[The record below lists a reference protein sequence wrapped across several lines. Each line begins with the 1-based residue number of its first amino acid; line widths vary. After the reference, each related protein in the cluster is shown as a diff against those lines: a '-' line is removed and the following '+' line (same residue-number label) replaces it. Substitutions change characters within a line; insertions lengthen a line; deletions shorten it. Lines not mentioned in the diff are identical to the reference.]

1 MPDWKPEI
9 VRCLA
14 PLNLAP
20 VREAEIVEELAQH
33 LEDRY
38 QELLA
43 SGKAD
48 DQAFRSTIE
57 ELRGNDSLAGSL
69 KSVEKDKYC
78 EPILLGDAT
87 PSFFAGVG
95 QDVRFALRMLRKSP
109 GFTVVAVLTLALGI
123 GANTSIFSMVDWLML
138 RPLPVKDGGQLTYL
152 VAQLKGGGYQNGFSF
167 PNYDDIRNQSA
178 SVFSNVAG
186 VQPFQ
191 MDGLSAD
198 GKTVQIWTS
207 YVTGDFFEMLGIK
220 PALGRFILP
229 SEGKVAGAD
238 PVLVLSYSYWQ
249 AHFDGD
255 PNIIGKKVAVNGQ
268 PVTIIGVAPKGFQ
281 GALAILDTQGY
292 LPVSMACATL
302 AAKSDVL
309 TNRQGEIGMILI
321 GRLKP
326 GENLSAA
333 QHVLRVV
340 AERLSSEYPTID
352 KWSSMEARKLTAAPP
367 SAGNSQ
373 PLPVIAGLFLFLAGT
388 VLLLACVNVANLLL
402 VRAGVRGREM
412 AVRAALGAGRGRLMR
427 QLFTE
432 SILLALLGCAG
443 GIALGIGGS
452 RVLNSL
458 KLGTAIPI
466 TLDFNFNWRVFS
478 YAFVAALLTGSVV
491 GFVPAIRVS
500 RGNLSEVLHEGG
512 RTATGRRQWLR
523 STLVVAQV
531 AGSLM
536 LLIVAGLFVRSLQ
549 YVQHTDLGF
558 DPSHVLNIS
567 MDPHEAGYDSVK
579 GERFLQN
586 LAERVRTLPGVQS
599 ASIAATVP
607 MGLDTYGAEL
617 KIAGYEPTKDHGSIF
632 VGENAVSPE
641 YFETMNIP
649 LVEGRDFLDSD
660 AANAPHVAIINE
672 AMAKTYWRGEDT
684 VGRQF
689 TIVDDPT
696 HPVQIVGVVKDS
708 VTGSITDT
716 IGPYLYVPFAQK
728 YIAPATLQ
736 VRTRTVPESMT
747 SGILGIIRTIEPAMP
762 TFDVLPMVKAL
773 DTVNGLM
780 LYRLGAYLAAL
791 LGCLGL
797 LLAIVGV
804 YGIVSCA
811 ASQRTHEI
819 GVRMALGAQP
829 GQILKMIFR
838 QGTLIVGVGLGVG
851 ILAALGISKM
861 VGSLLVGVGGAD
873 PLTYAVVST
882 LLAIVALAACWI
894 PARRAMRVDPM
905 VALRYE

>member
-1 MPDWKPEI
+1 MWLKNA
-9 VRCLA
+9 VRNWVRRRRADAELDEEVRGYVEMA
-14 PLNLAP
+14 ADEKMRNGVNARAAR
-20 VREAEIVEELAQH
+20 REATMESGGVEQVKERTREVRAGYF
-33 LEDRY
+33 LET
-38 QELLA
+38 LW
-43 SGKAD
+43 
-48 DQAFRSTIE
+48 
-57 ELRGNDSLAGSL
+57 
-69 KSVEKDKYC
+69 
-78 EPILLGDAT
+78 
-87 PSFFAGVG
+87 
-95 QDVRFALRMLRKSP
+95 QDVRYGARMLRKSP
-109 GFTVVAVLTLALGI
+109 GFTAVAVLTLALGI

-138 RPLPVKDGGQLTYL
+138 RPLPVKDAGQLTYL
-152 VAQLKGGGYQNGFSF
+152 VAQLKSGGYENGFSF
-167 PNYDDIRNQSA
+167 PNYDDIRNQSTA
-178 SVFSNVAG
+178 VFSNVAG
-186 VQPFQ
+186 IQPFQ
-191 MDGLSAD
+191 MDGLNAD
-198 GKTVQIWTS
+198 GKTMQIWTN

-249 AHFDGD
+249 AHFGGD
-255 PNIIGKKVAVNGQ
+255 PNIIGRKVAVNGQ
-268 PVTIIGVAPKGFQ
+268 PVTIIGVTPKGFQ

-292 LPVSMACATL
+292 LPVSMAGATL

-309 TNRQGEIGMILI
+309 TNRQDKIGMILI

-326 GENLSAA
+326 GEKLSAA
-333 QHVLRVV
+333 QPVLRVV
-340 AERLSSEYPTID
+340 AKRLSSQYPTID

-373 PLPVIAGLFLFLAGT
+373 PLPVIAGLFLFLAGM

-452 RVLNSL
+452 RALNSL
-458 KLGTAIPI
+458 NLGTAIPV

-478 YAFVAALLTGSVV
+478 YAFAAALLTGIVV
-491 GFVPAIRVS
+491 GFVPAIRAS
-500 RGNLSEVLHEGG
+500 LGNLNEVLHEAG
-512 RTATGRRQWLR
+512 RTATGRRQRMR
-523 STLVVAQV
+523 STFVVAQV

-549 YVQHTDLGF
+549 DVQRTNLGF

-567 MDPHEAGYDSVK
+567 MDPHGAGYDSVK
-579 GERFLQN
+579 GARFLHD
-586 LAERVRTLPGVQS
+586 LAERVRTLPGAQS

-607 MGLDTYGAEL
+607 MGIETYGAEL
-617 KIAGYEPTKDHGSIF
+617 KIAGYEPPKDKGAIF
-632 VGENAVSPE
+632 AGENAISPE

-660 AANAPHVAIINE
+660 EANAPHVAIINE
-672 AMAKTYWRGEDT
+672 AMTKKYWRGKDT
-684 VGRQF
+684 LGRQF

-696 HPVQIVGVVKDS
+696 HPVQIVGVVKNS

-716 IGPYLYVPFAQK
+716 IGPYFYVPFAQK

-736 VRTRTVPESMT
+736 VRTKAAPESMA
-747 SGILGIIRTIEPAMP
+747 SGILGIIRGIEPAMP
-762 TFDVLPMVKAL
+762 TFDVQTMTKAL
-773 DTVNGLM
+773 DTINGLM
-780 LYRLGAYLAAL
+780 LFQLGASLAAL

-804 YGIVSCA
+804 YGVVSYA

-819 GVRMALGAQP
+819 GVRIALGAQP
-829 GQILKMIFR
+829 EKILKMIFR
-838 QGTLIVGVGLGVG
+838 QGLLIVGVGLGVG

-861 VGSLLVGVGGAD
+861 VGSLLVGVGAAD
-873 PLTYAVVST
+873 PLTYAAVSIVLALVV
-882 LLAIVALAACWI
+882 LAACYV
-894 PARRAMRVDPM
+894 PARRAMKVDPM

>member
-1 MPDWKPEI
+1 MWLKNAVKNWMGRRRAEAELDEE
-9 VRCLA
+9 VRGYVEMA
-14 PLNLAP
+14 AEEKVRNGADARGAR
-20 VREAEIVEELAQH
+20 REAILEAGGVEQVKEQAREVRAGH
-33 LEDRY
+33 FLETLWQDIRY
-38 QELLA
+38 GA
-43 SGKAD
+43 
-48 DQAFRSTIE
+48 
-57 ELRGNDSLAGSL
+57 
-69 KSVEKDKYC
+69 
-78 EPILLGDAT
+78 
-87 PSFFAGVG
+87 
-95 QDVRFALRMLRKSP
+95 RMLRKAP
-109 GFTVVAVLTLALGI
+109 GFTAVAVLTLALGI

-138 RPLPVKDGGQLTYL
+138 RPLPVKDAGQLTYL
-152 VAQLKGGGYQNGFSF
+152 VAQLKSGGYENGFSF
-167 PNYDDIRNQSA
+167 PNYDDIRNQST

-191 MDGLSAD
+191 MDGLNAD
-198 GKTVQIWTS
+198 GKTMQIWTN
-207 YVTGDFFEMLGIK
+207 YVTGNFFEMLGIK

-249 AHFDGD
+249 AHFDED
-255 PNIIGKKVAVNGQ
+255 PNVIGRKVAVNGQ
-268 PVTIIGVAPKGFQ
+268 PVTIIGIAPKGFQ

-292 LPVSMACATL
+292 LPVSMAGTTL

-309 TNRQGEIGMILI
+309 TNRQDEIGMILI

-326 GENLSAA
+326 GENLLAA
-333 QHVLRVV
+333 QPVLRVI
-340 AERLSSEYPTID
+340 AKRLSSQYPTID

-373 PLPVIAGLFLFLAGT
+373 PLPVIAGLFLFLAGM

-452 RVLNSL
+452 RALNSL
-458 KLGTAIPI
+458 NLGTAIPVR
-466 TLDFNFNWRVFS
+466 LDFNFNWRVFS
-478 YAFVAALLTGSVV
+478 YAFAAALLTGIVV
-491 GFVPAIRVS
+491 GFVPAIRAS
-500 RGNLSEVLHEGG
+500 LGNLNEVLHEAG
-512 RTATGRRQWLR
+512 RTTTGRRQRMR

-536 LLIVAGLFVRSLQ
+536 LLIVAGLFVRSLRN
-549 YVQHTDLGF
+549 VQHTNLGF

-567 MDPHEAGYDSVK
+567 MDPHEAGYDSAK
-579 GERFLQN
+579 GARFLHD
-586 LAERVRTLPGVQS
+586 LAERVRTLPGVRS

-607 MGLDTYGAEL
+607 MGLETYGADL
-617 KIAGYEPTKDHGSIF
+617 KIVGYEPPKDQGSIF
-632 VGENAVSPE
+632 AGENGVSPE

-649 LVEGRDFLDSD
+649 LVEGRGFLDSD
-660 AANAPHVAIINE
+660 EANAPHVAIINE
-672 AMAKTYWRGEDT
+672 TMAKKYWRGKDT
-684 VGRQF
+684 LGRQF
-689 TIVDDPT
+689 TIVDDPA

-708 VTGSITDT
+708 VTGSISET
-716 IGPYLYVPFAQK
+716 IGPYFYLPFTQK

-736 VRTRTVPESMT
+736 VRTKAAPESMA
-747 SGILGIIRTIEPAMP
+747 SGILGIIREIEPAMP
-762 TFDVLPMVKAL
+762 TFDVQTMTKAL
-773 DTVNGLM
+773 DTINGLM
-780 LYRLGAYLAAL
+780 LYRLGASLAAL

-804 YGIVSCA
+804 YGVLSYA

-819 GVRMALGAQP
+819 GIRVALGAQR

-838 QGTLIVGVGLGVG
+838 QGLLIVGVGLGVG

-861 VGSLLVGVGGAD
+861 IGTLLVGIGGAD

-882 LLAIVALAACWI
+882 FLAIVALAACWI
-894 PARRAMRVDPM
+894 PARRAMKVDPM